1 MSLFARIQQPAPER
15 SPESKRL
22 YMLRKSLL
30 AFRFHYYILAEPIVS
45 DFVYDKREAELKAL
59 LAAHPEL
66 DKAVPFHAE
75 CPSRTVG
82 SDDPYSYPAETEQ
95 FAVDM
100 LEAHEKIRHAVLSED
115 IDPAFLV
122 DFSE

>member
-1 MSLFARIQQPAPER
+1 MSLFARIQQAAPER

-30 AFRFHYYILAEPIVS
+30 AFRFQYYVLAETCVT
-45 DFVYDKREAELKAL
+45 DFVYDKRESELKAM

-66 DKAVPFHAE
+66 DKAVPYHKE

-82 SDDPYSYPAETEQ
+82 SSDPYSYPAEIEQ
-95 FAVDM
+95 FARDM
-100 LEAHEKIRHAVLSED
+100 LDAHAALSEG

-122 DFSE
+122 E